1 MQKVRTLSA
10 VVALSSPLVIGIGA
24 FAPRRQETRAQP
36 NALDATTTR
45 RQWLLTFSILAPE
58 ALVGPSPA
66 SGLVFFDPDRYGD
79 KELKIA
85 VVNKIRQNVRD
96 VIVAQPEL
104 APQFLQLAIQDGL
117 TYNAKDQRGGPD
129 GSIISAILSKDSPA
143 DLAFL
148 ITASEVLVN
157 LKAKLKKSTEISM
170 ADLVTFAGAEA
181 IEVTGGSRVVVQ
193 LGKLDPQASF
203 AAKSYPSFDSAGQI
217 IDAFAAAGLT
227 QREVAILFG
236 AVGAMSKVVAGLLP
250 IETGRVEENEMGDA
264 EANVPTSF
272 GAPSDIYGK
281 RLGRIDNSIFQDVMT
296 DLENNKVPFSP
307 VFGDSTVAE
316 WASKYANKQE
326 MFARDLPEA
335 YNKLIGLGRSYTGGK
350 VESLL
355 GTGSESSD

>member
-10 VVALSSPLVIGIGA
+10 VLALCAPLAGIGA
-24 FAPRRQETRAQP
+24 FAPRRQERRGQH
-36 NALDATTTR
+36 ALDATTTR
-45 RQWLLTFSILAPE
+45 RQWLLTVSILAPE
-58 ALVGPSPA
+58 AFVGPSPA
-66 SGLVFFDPDRYGD
+66 SGMVYIDPDRYGD

-85 VVNKIRQNVRD
+85 FVNKTRQNVRD

-117 TYNAKDQRGGPD
+117 TYNAGDQRGGPD
-129 GSIISAILSKDSPA
+129 GSIISAILSKDSPT

-148 ITASEVLVN
+148 ITASEVLVD

-181 IEVTGGSRVVVQ
+181 IEVMGGSRVVVQ
-193 LGKLDPQASF
+193 LGKLDPQTSF
-203 AAKSYPSFDSAGQI
+203 AAKSYPSFNSADQI
-217 IDAFAAAGLT
+217 VHAFAAAGLT

-236 AVGAMSKVVAGLLP
+236 AVGAMSKVVGALVP
-250 IETGRVEENEMGDA
+250 VETGNFEDNEMGDV

-281 RLGRIDNSIFQDVMT
+281 RLGIIDNSIFQDVMT
-296 DLENNKVPFSP
+296 DLKNNVVPFSP
-307 VFGDSTVAE
+307 VFEDSIVAE
-316 WASKYANKQE
+316 WASKYANKQD

-335 YNKLIGLGRSYTGGK
+335 YNKLTGLGRSYTGGK

-355 GTGSESSD
+355 GTGSESGD